1 MSDSAREPQ
10 TTPPEV
16 VKRTNHPSGGI
27 SPAARLVSSLDG
39 QYYLLSEVAD
49 ILNKDQMTI
58 RRAMYRGRVKAPS
71 YEVMEG
77 KMKVYLYTP
86 EDIVELRE
94 YFTPKLS
101 PRKD

>member
-1 MSDSAREPQ
+1 MSDSAPEPQ
-10 TTPPEV
+10 TTPEV
-16 VKRTNHPSGGI
+16 VKRTNQPGGGI

-49 ILNKDQMTI
+49 ILGKDQMTI

-71 YEVMEG
+71 HEVWEG

-86 EDIVELRE
+86 DDIQELRD
-94 YFTPKLS
+94 YFTPKITR
-101 PRKD
+101 RKD